1 MADGGMVKADAAP
14 IVQAVKGELKFTD
27 GKVLVPVA
35 KAAASGA
42 LGVTLTRYWGNDW
55 WPEYKLDDN
64 GNPTT
69 ERDKDFKLK
78 RGAFKIAAG
87 IGGAMVLR
95 KVSQAA
101 ALGWLGGCTADG
113 VADIIEDK
121 ATEMLDGWFGD
132 DEEETSTGADAGT
145 GSGER
150 SGGAAYFQNVRR
162 R

>member
-35 KAAASGA
+35 KAAVSGA

-55 WPEYKLDDN
+55 FPQYKRDDA

-69 ERDKDFKLK
+69 EEDKDHKLK

-101 ALGWLGGCTADG
+101 ALGWMGGCTADG

-121 ATEMLDGWFGD
+121 ATEVLDDWFG
-132 DEEETSTGADAGT
+132 DEEETADAGG
-145 GSGER
+145 GSGGEQA
-150 SGGAAYFQNVRR
+150 GGAAYFRR
-162 R
+162 VNGR